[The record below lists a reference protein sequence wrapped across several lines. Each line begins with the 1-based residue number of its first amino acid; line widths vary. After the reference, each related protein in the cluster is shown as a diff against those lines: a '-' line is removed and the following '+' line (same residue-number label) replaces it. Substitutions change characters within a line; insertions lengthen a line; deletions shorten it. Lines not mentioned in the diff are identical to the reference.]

1 MGMSQLD
8 SFHAGARV
16 AVIGASGGIGAAFVE
31 QLVALPATSRV
42 YAFARGLD
50 EQSDNKIHLAP
61 IDITRE
67 RTVRDAAE
75 LAACEGPLDLV
86 IVATGILHDNNGVFP
101 EKSLRNID
109 AGVMA
114 DVLRIN
120 TIGPSLVAKHFL
132 PLLRPG
138 HKSVFAALSARV
150 GSIAD
155 NRLGGW
161 TSYRASKAALNMV
174 LKTLSIEHAR
184 RFPDSAVIGL
194 HPGTV
199 DTRLSRPFQRNVA
212 EGKLFSASQSAGYLL
227 DVIEQVTP
235 EDTGRVFAWDG
246 SRIDY

>member
-1 MGMSQLD
+1 MSQLD
-8 SFHAGARV
+8 SFHADARV

-42 YAFARGLD
+42 FAYARNLD
-50 EQSDNKIHLAP
+50 EQSDNKIQLAP

-67 RTVRDAAE
+67 RSVRDAAA
-75 LAACEGPLDLV
+75 LAAADGPLDLV
-86 IVATGILHDNNGVFP
+86 VVATGILHDNNGVFP

-109 AGVMA
+109 ASVMA
-114 DVLRIN
+114 DVFRIN

-132 PLLRPG
+132 PLLRAG

-184 RFPDSAVIGL
+184 RFPESAVIGL

-199 DTRLSRPFQRNVA
+199 DTRLSRPFQRNVP

-227 DVIEQVTP
+227 DVIDKVTP

-246 SRIDY
+246 SPIDY

>member
-1 MGMSQLD
+1 MLGT
-8 SFHAGARV
+8 
-16 AVIGASGGIGAAFVE
+16 
-31 QLVALPATSRV
+31 TS
-42 YAFARGLD
+42 
-50 EQSDNKIHLAP
+50 I
-61 IDITRE
+61 
-67 RTVRDAAE
+67 
-75 LAACEGPLDLV
+75 
-86 IVATGILHDNNGVFP
+86 
-101 EKSLRNID
+101 
-109 AGVMA
+109 
-114 DVLRIN
+114 
-120 TIGPSLVAKHFL
+120 
-132 PLLRPG
+132 RPG

-212 EGKLFSASQSAGYLL
+212 EGKLLSAAQSAGYLL

-235 EDTGRVFAWDG
+235 EDTGRTFAWDG
-246 SRIDY
+246 SKIEY

>member
-1 MGMSQLD
+1 MLRME
-8 SFHAGARV
+8 SFHAGPRV
-16 AVIGASGGIGAAFVE
+16 VVIGASGGIGAAMVE

-42 YAFARGLD
+42 FAFARGLD
-50 EQSDNKIHLAP
+50 EQSDAKIRLAP

-67 RTVRDAAE
+67 RTVRDAAA
-75 LAACEGPLDLV
+75 LAASEGPLDLV
-86 IVATGILHDNNGVFP
+86 IVATGMLHNGNGVFP

-120 TIGPSLVAKHFL
+120 TIGPALVAKHFL
-132 PLLRPG
+132 PLLRQG
-138 HKSVFAALSARV
+138 AKSVFAALSARV
-150 GSIAD
+150 GSIGD

-184 RFPDSAVIGL
+184 RFPDSTIIGL

-212 EGKLFSASQSAGYLL
+212 EGKLFSTTQAAGYLL
-227 DVIEQVTP
+227 NVIEQVTA

-246 SRIDY
+246 SQIEY

>member
-1 MGMSQLD
+1 MSQLE
-8 SFHAGARV
+8 SFHADARV

-42 YAFARGLD
+42 FAFARSLD
-50 EQSDNKIHLAP
+50 EQGDNKIHLAP

-67 RTVRDAAE
+67 RTVREAA
-75 LAACEGPLDLV
+75 AIASADGPLDLV
-86 IVATGILHDNNGVFP
+86 ILATGILHDTSGIFP

-120 TIGPSLVAKHFL
+120 TIGPALVAKHFL

-150 GSIAD
+150 GSIGD

-212 EGKLFSASQSAGYLL
+212 DGKLFSAAQSAGYLL

-246 SRIDY
+246 SKIEY

>member
-1 MGMSQLD
+1 MSQLG
-8 SFHAGARV
+8 SFHADARV

-42 YAFARGLD
+42 FAFARGLD
-50 EQSDNKIHLAP
+50 EQSDKKIHLAP

-67 RTVRDAAE
+67 RTVREAASI
-75 LAACEGPLDLV
+75 AAAEGPLDLV
-86 IVATGILHDNNGVFP
+86 IVATGILHDSAGVFP

-120 TIGPSLVAKHFL
+120 TMGPALVAKHFL

-199 DTRLSRPFQRNVA
+199 DTDLSKPFQRNVP
-212 EGKLFSASQSAGYLL
+212 EGSLQRAKDSVASMLR
-227 DVIEQVTP
+227 VIEGATS
-235 EDTGRVFAWDG
+235 DSSGRVFDFRG
-246 SRIDY
+246 EEILP